1 VSGEIGVNPLISL
14 TTLRIMK
21 ARNSFSHDG
30 VLSDL
35 MLDDIG
41 QFP

>member
-1 VSGEIGVNPLISL
+1 MSGEIGFNPLISL
-14 TTLRIMK
+14 TTLCMMK
-21 ARNSFSHDG
+21 ARNSLTHDG
-30 VLSDL
+30 ALSDL